1 MAEYGEQ
8 CVDQTRRTDEYGNP
22 VRQAAGGITGEYGAT
37 GGNVGEFG
45 TTGEYG
51 NKGGGIGAGTTDG
64 ASLTGE
70 YQGQLR
76 RSGSGSSSSEDDGQ
90 GGRRKKG
97 LKDKIEDKL
106 TGSNKEDQTYNLA
119 SKNTTPAGYEATGE
133 RGEEKKGMMDKMMD
147 KLPGRNN

>member
-1 MAEYGEQ
+1 MHDPWLLYKRGSGTIKLLTICYSFLLRLLFDCTVEMAEYGEQ

-76 RSGSGSSSSEDDGQ
+76 RSGSGSSVSSTC
-90 GGRRKKG
+90 
-97 LKDKIEDKL
+97 LLLNIIKL
-106 TGSNKEDQTYNLA
+106 LWDESY
-119 SKNTTPAGYEATGE
+119 
-133 RGEEKKGMMDKMMD
+133 
-147 KLPGRNN
+147 